1 MDKMSERAK
10 TISSELNLD
19 ELGYIEIDMLHKYH
33 VNFTEEIKSTEPIF
47 DGNELYLNIFGK
59 KVDEVIFEF
68 WKAISKKLPTLRKNI
83 AKALKWIQSNSV
95 NVQKGFLD
103 ELLEE
108 MASDEYGIR
117 KTDPQTLIVDRLI
130 PTMTIGRMD
139 QYESEHVQNIM
150 RRKMADENNLV
161 LIRRNYLNTI
171 RDQMLKEAKGKPV
184 KKLSILEQKQLRE
197 SLNEEAIERG
207 LVERPIQVSSMVNI
221 CRKIGVSVSDKDTF
235 DKCCKQL
242 IKVFSLEEP
251 DKVYFSKMS
260 KDDLL
265 RLYEKMVPI
274 IKEFLMPYYKK
285 YLNEISMSKRGPLRD
300 LIVNVMSNVAFSDS
314 TISTLDVSG
323 AYEKIVIDNTHE
335 HLIKNKISKENLKSY
350 NERREQSG
358 NDIV

>member
-33 VNFTEEIKSTEPIF
+33 VNFTEEIKNSEPIF

-68 WKAISKKLPTLRKNI
+68 WKAVSKKLPTLRKNI

-117 KTDPQTLIVDRLI
+117 KTDPQTLVVDRLI
-130 PTMTIGRMD
+130 PTMTLGRMD

-150 RRKMADENNLV
+150 RRKMADENHLV
-161 LIRRNYLNTI
+161 LIRRNYLNSI

-184 KKLSILEQKQLRE
+184 KKLSILEQKQLRD

-235 DKCCKQL
+235 DNCCKQL

-265 RLYEKMVPI
+265 HLYEKMVPI
-274 IKEFLMPYYKK
+274 VKEFLMPYYKK

-300 LIVNVMSNVAFSDS
+300 LIVNVMSNVAFAGA

-335 HLIKNKISKENLKSY
+335 NVIKNRISSGNLKSY
-350 NERREQSG
+350 NERMGQSG